1 MLLLAMGGEGFLL
14 LRQKLDLCAEYET
27 WMRKGFELLPWEKR
41 RKVKGQ
47 SNLFVRC
54 GSRDWAW
61 REGNREMVA

>member
-1 MLLLAMGGEGFLL
+1 MQSMKHGCG
-14 LRQKLDLCAEYET
+14 R
-27 WMRKGFELLPWEKR
+27 GFELLPWEKR

-61 REGNREMVA
+61 REGNREVVA